1 MPIILPKCPDNY
13 DLVKDNCRCKKQINK
28 TVKKA
33 VKKTK
38 KKTVKKAVK
47 KTKKKTVKK
56 AVKKSVKCST
66 QKKKECKTKNKVC
79 NPLTGRCIN
88 LPKEKQVKKTAKKL
102 TKKEKKKIIAD
113 KLKTLTKQR
122 SYSPTINKEIDRLA
136 ITPHD
141 DLFTWLC
148 KEDQI
153 NITKDIHDRGR
164 CVGWKTKKAQQ
175 YLLENLRSKKKLKAE
190 DIIGPQQSWDN
201 CWFNT
206 FFMMFF
212 ISDKGRK
219 FMKAFRETM
228 ITGVL
233 PGTKKKAF
241 PDALR
246 YPFWLLNKFIT
257 ASLIGK
263 KDVELY
269 ASLMDTNDIIKKI
282 YKKLKKYSGKSTLS
296 YQTLFNVK
304 QAGNPI
310 AMFLAIISYF
320 DTQHSIRGFGVS
332 IYRINHRYQDFMALS
347 NKASNVYS
355 EILRKKPHMI
365 IIEFSDQFS
374 NGKHPNGKDAQVK
387 DFKKKQKFKIG
398 NMEYKLD
405 CLGIRDNKQHHI
417 CALVTLNGEDYMFDG
432 ENHTPLRKR
441 KWRHL
446 LNKNQNFKITQNI
459 PEQYNL
465 TKGYQCLLYYRN
477 K

>member
-13 DLVKDNCRCKKQINK
+13 DLVKDKCRCKKQSKK
-28 TVKKA
+28 TVKKTIKKSVKKS

-38 KKTVKKAVK
+38 KKSVKKDD
-47 KTKKKTVKK
+47 
-56 AVKKSVKCST
+56 KCT
-66 QKKKECKTKNKVC
+66 LEKMRLCAKKNKLC
-79 NPLTGRCIN
+79 NDKTGRCIN
-88 LPKEKQVKKTAKKL
+88 PPKEKRVKKTTKKVKQPAKKL
-102 TKKEKKKIIAD
+102 TKTKKKKILAD
-113 KLKTLTKQR
+113 KLKTLTKKR
-122 SYSPTINKEIDRLA
+122 SYSPTINKEIDRLT

-141 DLFTWLC
+141 DLFTLLC

-153 NITKDIHDRGR
+153 NITKDLYDNGR
-164 CVGWKTKKAQQ
+164 CVGWKTKKAKQ
-175 YLLENLRSKKKLKAE
+175 YLLENLRSKKKIDAE
-190 DIIGPQQSWDN
+190 DIIGPNQSWDN

-228 ITGVL
+228 ITGIL

-269 ASLMDTNDIIKKI
+269 ASMMNTNDIIKKI
-282 YKKLKKYSGKSTLS
+282 YKKLKRYSGKSALGNHEII
-296 YQTLFNVK
+296 NVK
-304 QAGNPI
+304 EAGNPI
-310 AMFLAIISYF
+310 AMFLAIVNYF
-320 DTQHSIRGFGVS
+320 YTQHSIRGFGVTS
-332 IYRINHRYQDFMALS
+332 YRISHSYNNFMQLS

-365 IIEFSDQFS
+365 IIEFSDQNS
-374 NGKHPNGKDAQVK
+374 NGEKAIGKDAQVK
-387 DFKKKQKFKIG
+387 DFKKKQKYKIG

-405 CLGIRDNKQHHI
+405 SLGIRDNKQHHI
-417 CALVTLNGEDYMFDG
+417 CALITLNGKDYMFDG
-432 ENHTPLRKR
+432 ENFSPLFKK

-446 LNKNQNFKITQNI
+446 LNKNKNFKITSAI
-459 PEQYNL
+459 PEKYNF
-465 TKGYQCLLYYRN
+465 TKSYQVLLYYRT

>member
-1 MPIILPKCPDNY
+1 M
-13 DLVKDNCRCKKQINK
+13 
-28 TVKKA
+28 
-33 VKKTK
+33 
-38 KKTVKKAVK
+38 
-47 KTKKKTVKK
+47 
-56 AVKKSVKCST
+56 KKSVKCST
-66 QKKKECKTKNKVC
+66 QKKKECKTKKKVC

-88 LPKEKQVKKTAKKL
+88 PPKEKQVKKTAKKL
-102 TKKEKKKIIAD
+102 TKTKKKKILAD
-113 KLKTLTKQR
+113 KLKTLTLTKPR
-122 SYSPTINKEIDRLA
+122 SYSPTINREIERLA

-141 DLFTWLC
+141 DLFTSIC

-153 NITKDIHDRGR
+153 NIAKNYLDSGR
-164 CVGWKTKKAQQ
+164 CVGWKTKKAKQ
-175 YLLENLRSKKKLKAE
+175 YLLENLRSKKKIDAE
-190 DIIGPQQSWDN
+190 DIIGPNQSWDN

-228 ITGVL
+228 ITGIL
-233 PGTKKKAF
+233 PGKKSRAF
-241 PDALR
+241 PDGLR

-257 ASLIGK
+257 ASLIGR
-263 KDVELY
+263 KDIELY
-269 ASLMDTNDIIKKI
+269 ASMMDTNDIIKKI
-282 YKKLKKYSGKSTLS
+282 YKKLKKYSGKKEVDYFKIT
-296 YQTLFNVK
+296 NVK

-310 AMFLAIISYF
+310 AMFLSILNYF
-320 DTQHSIRGFGVS
+320 YTQHSIRGFGVS
-332 IYRINHRYQDFMALS
+332 TYRISHSYNDFMKLS

-374 NGKHPNGKDAQVK
+374 NGKHPNGKEAQVK
-387 DFKKKQKFKIG
+387 DFKKKQKYKIG

-405 CLGIRDNKQHHI
+405 SIGIRDNKQHHI
-417 CALVTLNGEDYMFDG
+417 CALLTLNGKDYMFDG
-432 ENHTPLRKR
+432 ENHTPLYKH

-446 LNKNQNFKITQNI
+446 LNKNQNFKITDRI
-459 PEQYNL
+459 SEQYNL

>member
-13 DLVKDNCRCKKQINK
+13 DLVKDKCRCKKQVNK
-28 TVKKA
+28 TI
-33 VKKTK
+33 
-38 KKTVKKAVK
+38 KKTVKKPK
-47 KTKKKTVKK
+47 KITIKKNT
-56 AVKKSVKCST
+56 KKSVKCST
-66 QKKKECKTKNKVC
+66 LKKKECKTKKKVC

-88 LPKEKQVKKTAKKL
+88 PPKTQKVKKTAKKL
-102 TKKEKKKIIAD
+102 TKKEKKKIISD

-141 DLFTWLC
+141 DLITWLC

-153 NITKDIHDRGR
+153 NITKDIKDKGR

-175 YLLENLRSKKKLKAE
+175 YLLDNLRSKRKINAA

-228 ITGVL
+228 ITGVV

-269 ASLMDTNDIIKKI
+269 ASLMDTNDIIEKI
-282 YKKLKKYSGKSTLS
+282 YKKLKRYSGKRELD
-296 YQTLFNVK
+296 YHNVRNVK
-304 QAGNPI
+304 EAGNPI
-310 AMFLAIISYF
+310 SMFLAIVSYF
-320 DTQHSIRGFGVS
+320 YTQYSIGGFGVHS
-332 IYRINHRYQDFMALS
+332 YQISHSYNDFMALS
-347 NKASNVYS
+347 KKNSRVYN
-355 EILRKKPHMI
+355 EVLRKKPHMI
-365 IIEFSDQFS
+365 IIDVSDQTT
-374 NGKHPNGKDAQVK
+374 NGEKPNGKEAKVK
-387 DFKKKQKFKIG
+387 DFKKKLKFKIG
-398 NMEYKLD
+398 TMEYKLD
-405 CLGIRDNKQHHI
+405 SLGIRDNKQHHI

-446 LNKNQNFKITQNI
+446 LNKNQNFKITPDI
-459 PEQYNL
+459 SEQYNL

>member
-13 DLVKDNCRCKKQINK
+13 DLVKDNCRCKKQ
-28 TVKKA
+28 V
-33 VKKTK
+33 
-38 KKTVKKAVK
+38 KKTVKK
-47 KTKKKTVKK
+47 TVKK
-56 AVKKSVKCST
+56 SKKTTIKKNTKKSVKCST
-66 QKKKECKTKNKVC
+66 QKKKECKTKKKVC

-88 LPKEKQVKKTAKKL
+88 PPKTQKIKKTAKKL

-122 SYSPTINKEIDRLA
+122 SYSPTINKEIERLA

-141 DLFTWLC
+141 DLMTWLC

-153 NITKDIHDRGR
+153 NITKDIKDRGR

-175 YLLENLRSKKKLKAE
+175 YLLENLRSKKKINAA

-228 ITGVL
+228 ITGVI

-241 PDALR
+241 SDALR

-282 YKKLKKYSGKSTLS
+282 YKKLKRYSGKSELGHFTV
-296 YQTLFNVK
+296 TNVK
-304 QAGNPI
+304 EAGNPI
-310 AMFLAIISYF
+310 SMFLAIINYF
-320 DTQHSIRGFGVS
+320 YTQYSIKGFGIHS
-332 IYRINHRYQDFMALS
+332 YRISHSYNDFMALS
-347 NKASNVYS
+347 KKNSSVYN
-355 EILRKKPHMI
+355 EVLRKKPHMI
-365 IIEFSDQFS
+365 IIEFSDQFG
-374 NGKHPNGKDAQVK
+374 NGKKPNGKDAQVK

-432 ENHTPLRKR
+432 ENHTPLRKK

-446 LNKNQNFKITQNI
+446 LNKNQNFKITPDI
-459 PEQYNL
+459 SEQYNL